1 MFDAV
6 ELCEK
11 KVEEFLK
18 QNPKSKK
25 GKSIEF
31 PQVHL
36 VVTGDG
42 DMRKYY
48 EEEWKKKNFN
58 FFRLFT
64 VYLPYSDYA
73 TLLGKPDLFR
83 NIIASL
89 LPTKISPTYE
99 LLILSTLI

>member
-58 FFRLFT
+58 FFFDRFT
-64 VYLPYSDYA
+64 LKTYSFVHHFNNEGITD
-73 TLLGKPDLFR
+73 
-83 NIIASL
+83 
-89 LPTKISPTYE
+89 
-99 LLILSTLI
+99 